1 MEQYDAYAK
10 HVDKLL
16 DWFAKEWMFADV
28 VTSSIVRDLLI
39 VFKALDDKIDN
50 KHIEQT
56 SILHALSTHEPY
68 SIHELD
74 VVYQEKL
81 HRVMEHVKQVGTYND
96 FMIYLKKLILLTYA
110 KKDITDIHTYI
121 QKHYLECLVSGKVI
135 GTCYGP
141 RFEWGAALYRRIGV
155 IGLLD
160 SALDLKKDSCNGE
173 TALRGTYTERVQLA
187 CAAYTKY
194 NKLRRPS
201 DKWFGMYLKKL
212 LSLPQYFNKS

>member
-1 MEQYDAYAK
+1 
-10 HVDKLL
+10 
-16 DWFAKEWMFADV
+16 MFADV

-141 RFEWGAALYRRIGV
+141 RFE
-155 IGLLD
+155 
-160 SALDLKKDSCNGE
+160 
-173 TALRGTYTERVQLA
+173 
-187 CAAYTKY
+187 
-194 NKLRRPS
+194 
-201 DKWFGMYLKKL
+201 
-212 LSLPQYFNKS
+212 